1 MLGGDLYHYPPERAL
16 HRAPPDNEFNVQAS
30 AASRV
35 TIEEYLR
42 ADKDST
48 LDSARLRRQREA
60 QEVPGLLR
68 VTHHQLLAIAIAAA
82 WKR

>member
-35 TIEEYLR
+35 TIEEYL
-42 ADKDST
+42 APHEDTD

-60 QEVPGLLR
+60 QEVSGLLR
-68 VTHHQLLAIAIAAA
+68 VTT
-82 WKR
+82 

>member
-1 MLGGDLYHYPPERAL
+1 MLILRLAATGLIMLGGDLYHYPPERAL

-42 ADKDST
+42 RTK
-48 LDSARLRRQREA
+48 
-60 QEVPGLLR
+60 
-68 VTHHQLLAIAIAAA
+68 AALWIQHDFGA
-82 WKR
+82 NAKLKKSPAYYE